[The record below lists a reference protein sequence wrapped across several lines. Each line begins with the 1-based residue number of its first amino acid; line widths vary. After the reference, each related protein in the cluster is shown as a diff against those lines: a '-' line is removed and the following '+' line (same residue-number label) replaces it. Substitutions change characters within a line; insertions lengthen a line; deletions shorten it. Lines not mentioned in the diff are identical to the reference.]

1 MIRFENLEEKVLQYH
16 PNANIEFL
24 RKAYVFSAREHKGQ
38 VRQSGEPYLSHPLEV
53 ANILAEM
60 KLDVSCVGVGLLHD
74 VVEDTLTSLDTI
86 REYFGD
92 DIARIVNGV
101 TKISQIQFS
110 SRREEQAE
118 NFRKLMLAMVDDIR
132 VILVKL
138 ADRLHNMRTLNH
150 LSTEK
155 RKMIAQETLD
165 IYAPIAHR
173 LGMSKL
179 CGELEDLSFS
189 YIDPVVF
196 QNISDQVRKKK
207 VNSDRF
213 IQEAM
218 ELLEKRLDD
227 QGIEVQMKSR
237 IKRVYST
244 YQKMR
249 RQKLGI
255 DQVYDFA
262 AIRILVDTVR
272 NCYTVL
278 GIVNNLWKPVPRRI
292 KDFIAMPRVNM
303 YQSIHTTVISD
314 EGTPFELQIR
324 TQEMNNVAED
334 GIAAHWKYKE
344 GKFGE
349 GTDDKRFTW
358 LRKLLEWQQEVK
370 DPHEFLSNLK
380 IDLYPQEV
388 YIFTPEGEIVSLPRG
403 ATPVDFAYSIHTE
416 IGDCCVGAK
425 VNGRDVPLKYKLSNG
440 EIVKILTS
448 TDAHPSRDWLNF
460 VKTSRAKS
468 SIRRWANLK
477 QKEESIELGQRLLEK
492 AARKYKINLKKYK
505 KELDSVWG
513 DFNVYNLQDL
523 SANIGLGKIST
534 RQVLKK
540 IAPEKLDLDF
550 EEAEEESK
558 LTQMVS
564 KVFRR
569 NESAIQVK
577 GHDDLLVYRAK
588 CCDPI
593 RGEEIIGYITSGR
606 GISIH
611 SINCQNVEKLLL
623 DSERKVEVKWTTNG
637 LDTAYAVRL
646 LISSEDRTGVLA
658 EITDAISS
666 EGTNIVHV
674 NAGTVDNRYGLIDM
688 TLEIKDTQ
696 HLDKIMNRIKGIEG
710 VSQVERAGNRPK
722 EHRK

>member
-53 ANILAEM
+53 ASILAEM
-60 KLDVSCVGVGLLHD
+60 KLDVACVGVGLLHD

-101 TKISQIQFS
+101 TKVSQIQFS
-110 SRREEQAE
+110 SRREKQAE

-155 RKMIAQETLD
+155 RKMIAQETMD

-179 CGELEDLSFS
+179 RGELEDLSFS

-207 VNSDRF
+207 ANSDRF

-218 ELLEKRLDD
+218 ELLEQRLDD
-227 QGIEVQMKSR
+227 QGIEVQMESR

-249 RQKLGI
+249 RQKIGI
-255 DQVYDFA
+255 DQVYDFI

-278 GIVNNLWKPVPRRI
+278 GIVNNMWKPVPRRI

-303 YQSIHTTVISD
+303 YQSLHTTVISD

-344 GKFGE
+344 GKLEE
-349 GTDDKRFTW
+349 GTEDKRFQW
-358 LRKLLEWQQEVK
+358 VRQILEWQREVK

-388 YIFTPEGEIVSLPRG
+388 YIFTPEGEVVSLPRG

-416 IGDCCVGAK
+416 IGDRCVGAK

-440 EIVKILTS
+440 EIVEILTS

-460 VKTSRAKS
+460 VKTTRAKS

-492 AARKYKINLKKYK
+492 AARKYKINLKKYQ
-505 KELDSVWG
+505 KELDSILG
-513 DFNVYNLQDL
+513 DFNLYKFQDL
-523 SANIGLGKIST
+523 SANIGLGRNWNSILRK
-534 RQVLKK
+534 
-540 IAPEKLDLDF
+540 P
-550 EEAEEESK
+550 
-558 LTQMVS
+558 
-564 KVFRR
+564 RR
-569 NESAIQVK
+569 NQS
-577 GHDDLLVYRAK
+577 
-588 CCDPI
+588 
-593 RGEEIIGYITSGR
+593 
-606 GISIH
+606 
-611 SINCQNVEKLLL
+611 
-623 DSERKVEVKWTTNG
+623 
-637 LDTAYAVRL
+637 
-646 LISSEDRTGVLA
+646 
-658 EITDAISS
+658 
-666 EGTNIVHV
+666 
-674 NAGTVDNRYGLIDM
+674 
-688 TLEIKDTQ
+688 
-696 HLDKIMNRIKGIEG
+696 
-710 VSQVERAGNRPK
+710 
-722 EHRK
+722 